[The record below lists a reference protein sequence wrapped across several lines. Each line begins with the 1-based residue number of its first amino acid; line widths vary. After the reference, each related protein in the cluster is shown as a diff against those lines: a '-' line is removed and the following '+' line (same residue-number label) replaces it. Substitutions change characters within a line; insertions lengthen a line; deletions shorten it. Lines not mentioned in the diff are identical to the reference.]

1 VDNGSDSALISRVL
15 VDDDRHAFSE
25 LVRRHQS
32 QVRRLLRKLTGGDA
46 TLADDLA
53 QEAFLRG
60 YRSLKS
66 YRGTARF
73 STWLCQI
80 AYHCYLTEAGRVKTR
95 AEVPEEA
102 ARPAQDAAPAASRE
116 ARTLLQRDLERALAS
131 LNGEEREAIAL
142 AFGQDLSHEEAAAV
156 LGCPLGTLK
165 SRINRGLEK
174 LELRMISWRSEH
186 A

>member
-1 VDNGSDSALISRVL
+1 MDKLSDSALISRVL
-15 VDDDRHAFSE
+15 VDDDRNAFSE
-25 LVRRHQS
+25 LVRRYQS
-32 QVRRLLRKLTGGDA
+32 QVRGLLRKLTGGDP

-53 QEAFLRG
+53 QETFLRG

-73 STWLCQI
+73 ATWLCQI
-80 AYHCYLTEAGRVKTR
+80 AYRCYLTEAGRARMR
-95 AEVPEEA
+95 AEVPEEVA
-102 ARPAQDAAPAASRE
+102 GPVHEAAPGESRE
-116 ARTLLQRDLERALAS
+116 TGALLQRDLACALES

-142 AFGQDLSHEEAAAV
+142 AFGQGLSHEEAAAV

-174 LELRMISWRSEH
+174 LELRMTSWRSKH

>member
-1 VDNGSDSALISRVL
+1 VDTFSDSALIARVL
-15 VDDDRHAFSE
+15 VDDDRNAFSE
-25 LVRRHQS
+25 LIRRYQS
-32 QVRRLLRKLTGGDA
+32 QVRRLLRKLTGGDP

-53 QEAFLRG
+53 QETFLRG

-66 YRGTARF
+66 YRGAAKF
-73 STWLCQI
+73 STWLYQI
-80 AYHCYLTEAGRVKTR
+80 AYRCFLTEAGRMKTR
-95 AEVPEEA
+95 AEVPVEA
-102 ARPAQDAAPAASRE
+102 ARPVHDVALGESRE
-116 ARTLLQRDLERALAS
+116 ARTLLQRDLTRALEA

-142 AFGQDLSHEEAAAV
+142 AFGQDLSHEEAAAI

-174 LELRMISWRSEH
+174 LELRMTSWRSEH

>member
-1 VDNGSDSALISRVL
+1 VDNLSDSALIARVL
-15 VDDDRHAFSE
+15 VDDDRNAFSE

-32 QVRRLLRKLTGGDA
+32 QVRRLLRRLTGGDP
-46 TLADDLA
+46 TVADDLA

-73 STWLCQI
+73 STWLCRI
-80 AYHCYLTEAGRVKTR
+80 AYHCYLTEAVRAKTR
-95 AEVPEEA
+95 AAVPEEA
-102 ARPAQDAAPAASRE
+102 RPFHEAAPSESRE
-116 ARTLLQRDLERALAS
+116 ARTLLQRDLTRALES
-131 LNGEEREAIAL
+131 LNDEEREAIAI

-174 LELRMISWRSEH
+174 LERRMTSWRSEH

>member
-1 VDNGSDSALISRVL
+1 MDNLSDSALISRVL
-15 VDDDRHAFSE
+15 VDDDRNAFGE
-25 LVRRHQS
+25 LVRRYQS
-32 QVRRLLRKLTGGDA
+32 QVRMLLRKLTGGDP

-66 YRGTARF
+66 YRGSARF

-80 AYHCYLTEAGRVKTR
+80 AYHCYLTEAGRAKTR

-102 ARPAQDAAPAASRE
+102 RPVHEAPSGESRE
-116 ARTLLQRDLERALAS
+116 VRALLQRDLARALQS
-131 LNGEEREAIAL
+131 LNGEERDAIAL

-174 LELRMISWRSEH
+174 LELRMTSWRREH

>member
-1 VDNGSDSALISRVL
+1 VDKLSDSALISRVL
-15 VDDDRHAFSE
+15 VDDDRNAFSE
-25 LVRRHQS
+25 LVRRYQS
-32 QVRRLLRKLTGGDA
+32 QVRGLLRKLTGGDP

-53 QEAFLRG
+53 QETFLRG

-73 STWLCQI
+73 ATWLCQI
-80 AYHCYLTEAGRVKTR
+80 AYRCYLTEAGRARMR
-95 AEVPEEA
+95 AEVPEEVA
-102 ARPAQDAAPAASRE
+102 GPVHEAAPGESRE
-116 ARTLLQRDLERALAS
+116 TGALLQRDLACALES

-174 LELRMISWRSEH
+174 LELRMTSWRSKH

>member
-1 VDNGSDSALISRVL
+1 MDNLSDSALISRVL
-15 VDDDRHAFSE
+15 VDDDRSAFSE
-25 LVRRHQS
+25 LVRRYQS
-32 QVRRLLRKLTGGDA
+32 QVRRLLRKLTGGDP
-46 TLADDLA
+46 TFADDLA
-53 QEAFLRG
+53 QETFLRG

-80 AYHCYLTEAGRVKTR
+80 AYHCYLTEAGRAKTR

-102 ARPAQDAAPAASRE
+102 ARPMHESAPGESRE
-116 ARTLLQRDLERALAS
+116 AGTLLQRDLARALES

-174 LELRMISWRSEH
+174 LEGRMASWRSEH
-186 A
+186 G

>member
-1 VDNGSDSALISRVL
+1 VDNLSDSALISRVL
-15 VDDDRHAFSE
+15 VDDDRSAFSE
-25 LVRRHQS
+25 LVRRYQA
-32 QVRRLLRKLTGGDA
+32 QVRRLLRTLTGGDP

-53 QEAFLRG
+53 QEAFLRA

-66 YRGTARF
+66 YRGAARF

-80 AYHCYLTEAGRVKTR
+80 AYHCYLTEAGRLKAR
-95 AEVPEEA
+95 AEVPEAAALPLHEA
-102 ARPAQDAAPAASRE
+102 APGESRE
-116 ARTLLQRDLERALAS
+116 ARALLQRDLARALES
-131 LNGEEREAIAL
+131 LNSEEREAIAL
-142 AFGQDLSHEEAAAV
+142 AFGQDLSHEEAAAI

-174 LELRMISWRSEH
+174 LELRMTSWRREH